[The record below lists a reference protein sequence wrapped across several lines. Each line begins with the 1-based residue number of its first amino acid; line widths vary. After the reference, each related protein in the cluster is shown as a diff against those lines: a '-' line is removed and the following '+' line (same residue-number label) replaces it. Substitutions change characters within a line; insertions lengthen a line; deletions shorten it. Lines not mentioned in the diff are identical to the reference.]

1 MARPIVEELN
11 FTEFRRALE
20 AAIVTGTR
28 ITPTQRERWADYVA
42 RHRVRETNFQ
52 AYAAG
57 KYEDLEP
64 VIIDSGPPWGG
75 YYLWSIHEEIVLR
88 WRRSTE

>member
-20 AAIVTGTR
+20 AAIVTNAR
-28 ITPTQRERWADYVA
+28 IIPTQTERWADYVA
-42 RHRVRETNFQ
+42 KHRVRETNFQ

-57 KYEDLEP
+57 KYENLEP

-75 YYLWSIHEEIVLR
+75 YYLWSVHEEVVLR
-88 WRRSTE
+88 WRRATE